1 MPKIELK
8 NLTKSY
14 DGVVDV
20 LKSINL
26 EMSDGEFTVLVGPS
40 GCGKSTTLRLLA
52 GLEDATSGSIAV
64 DGKDIT
70 LTAPKDRGMAMVF
83 QNYALYPHMSVAE
96 NIGFSLKVSK
106 TPKDEIYARVRE
118 VADMLEI
125 GELLDRRPKDLSG
138 GQRQRVA
145 IGRAVVKDSDI
156 FLFDEPLSNL
166 DAALRGGMRVEL
178 SLLHQRL
185 KKNMIY
191 VTHDQVEAMTL
202 GDKIIIMHD
211 GIIQQAGPP
220 KEIFEKPA
228 NKFVAGFIG
237 NPTMNFLP
245 AEIVEEHGVQ
255 YASGANFMIKLD
267 QGMET
272 GRKIDP
278 GTKIELGIR
287 PEDISFDDSGDL
299 NVSVIVSEYIGNQKN
314 IIADLG
320 GEKLT
325 IVTGADT
332 DVDVGGTYRIK
343 VNASK
348 LHLFDGESH
357 HSI

>member
-14 DGVVDV
+14 DGEVDV
-20 LKSINL
+20 LKSIDL
-26 EMSDGEFTVLVGPS
+26 TMEDGEFTVLVGPS

-52 GLEDATSGSIAV
+52 GLEDATSGSISV
-64 DGKDIT
+64 NGDDIT
-70 LTAPKDRGMAMVF
+70 TRAPKDRGMAMVF

-96 NIGFSLKVSK
+96 NIGFSLKVAK
-106 TPKDEIYARVRE
+106 TPKDEIESRVAA

-185 KKNMIY
+185 KKNMVY

-211 GIIQQAGPP
+211 GIIQQAGTPE
-220 KEIFEKPA
+220 EIFERPS

-245 AEIVEEHGVQ
+245 AEIIEENGTR
-255 YASGANFMIKLD
+255 YASGANFMIALEGNSGNVG
-267 QGMET
+267 Q
-272 GRKIDP
+272 KID
-278 GTKIELGIR
+278 LGIR
-287 PEDISFDDSGDL
+287 PEDITFDESGDL
-299 NVSVIVSEYIGNQKN
+299 NITVIVSEYIGNQKN

-332 DVDVGGTYRIK
+332 HVDVGATYRIK
-343 VNASK
+343 VNAAK
-348 LHLFDGESH
+348 LHLFDGDSGVVV
-357 HSI
+357 